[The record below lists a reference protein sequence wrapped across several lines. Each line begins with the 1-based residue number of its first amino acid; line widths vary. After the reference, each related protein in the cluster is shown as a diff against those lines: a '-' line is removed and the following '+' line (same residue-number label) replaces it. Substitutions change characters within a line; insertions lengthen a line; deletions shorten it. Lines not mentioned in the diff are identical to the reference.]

1 MVRAGAIDRFKGLG
15 FGGFGIVLLFV
26 SKVDMINIVA
36 VFAFF
41 SH

>member
-1 MVRAGAIDRFKGLG
+1 MVRAGAIDRSKG
-15 FGGFGIVLLFV
+15 FGLRGFGSVLLFV

-36 VFAFF
+36 VFSFL